1 MDFINSS
8 ANLPNTVIS
17 GPSGAGKSQLARE
30 LLAQV
35 EGQGA
40 IVDFQSIYAAMLLLR
55 RGDDGRY
62 PERDP
67 ADAHLLAL
75 AEYTRKAMISG
86 AREMDIE
93 IIATNSDGSPQRR
106 EYLRGLLGPGAVETV
121 LDPGRTIVEQRLSVN
136 GVLSQQCALSISRW
150 FSRLPNG

>member
-1 MDFINSS
+1 M
-8 ANLPNTVIS
+8 PNTLVS
-17 GPSGAGKSQLARE
+17 GPAGAGKSQLARE
-30 LLAQV
+30 LLAKV

-40 IVDFQSIYAAMLLLR
+40 IVDFQAIYSALLLLR
-55 RGDDGRY
+55 RDPETGRY

-93 IIATNSDGSPQRR
+93 IIASSSDGSPQRR
-106 EYLRGLLGPGAVETV
+106 EYLLGLLGPGAVETV
-121 LDPGRTIVEQRLSVN
+121 LDPGIEVVTQRLSVE
-136 GVLSQQCALSISRW
+136 GTLSDQCKKAIQRFYGRLSS
-150 FSRLPNG
+150 G